1 MTALWANRV
10 TFELTLIILIPKNR
24 GCLLV
29 PLVGDPFTFTVSINI
44 KELAELI
51 GLLLGIN

>member
-1 MTALWANRV
+1 MTFKLSL
-10 TFELTLIILIPKNR
+10 FILIPNGR